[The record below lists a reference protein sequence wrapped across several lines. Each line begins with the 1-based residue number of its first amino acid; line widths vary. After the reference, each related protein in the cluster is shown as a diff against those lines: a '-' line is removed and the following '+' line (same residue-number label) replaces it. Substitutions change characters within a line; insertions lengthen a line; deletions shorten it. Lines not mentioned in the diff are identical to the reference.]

1 MPSYKVVAPGFIH
14 GRIYKPNGK
23 RKVVHTDKP
32 FPLKN
37 KVEQVPSWL
46 EAMEE
51 ETAAQRK
58 ARLTAE
64 TKATNAAKKK
74 AADDAKDIAGA
85 SFLDDAPS
93 DSGTVETL

>member
-58 ARLTAE
+58 ARL
-64 TKATNAAKKK
+64 
-74 AADDAKDIAGA
+74 KDIAGA